1 MVPAL
6 SRLRRSAWYNAAG
19 LTVQGIFM
27 RIRTFCS
34 LLLLIATLLVGCGSP
49 AQEPQSIA
57 EANVASPAATATQ
70 QPSATSVPPTATV
83 LPPTAVPTAEPT
95 ALPPTAEP
103 TALPP
108 TAEPT
113 AVPPTAAP
121 AIAADTN
128 DIPQLDESAGT
139 QVVDQPVAVTP
150 AQPVRLQIPA
160 IKLDYK
166 PVSVGLDKNRVPIVP
181 KHDVGW
187 YNLSAMPGQGDNIV
201 FWGHVLRFK
210 SAPKIPAPFAR
221 VKELQPGASI
231 IVTTARGEKAYYKV
245 RTSVQVTPDQVS
257 YILPVGKEQ
266 LTLVSC
272 IGDNVISGGGVTKKY
287 RLITIADPVK

>member
-1 MVPAL
+1 
-6 SRLRRSAWYNAAG
+6 
-19 LTVQGIFM
+19 M
-27 RIRTFCS
+27 RIRRFCS
-34 LLLLIATLLVGCGSP
+34 LLLLMVIFLAGCGS
-49 AQEPQSIA
+49 AVQDSQSIA
-57 EANVASPAATATQ
+57 SANVTSAAATPTQ
-70 QPSATSVPPTATV
+70 QPSATSIPPTA
-83 LPPTAVPTAEPT
+83 
-95 ALPPTAEP
+95 

-113 AVPPTAAP
+113 AVPTTEPTAVPTTEPTVVPPTAEPTALPPTTAP

-128 DIPQLDESAGT
+128 DTPHLDESAGT
-139 QVVDQPVAVTP
+139 QVFDQPIAVTP

-221 VKELQPGASI
+221 VKELKPGATI

-245 RTSVQVTPDQVS
+245 RGSVQVTPDQVS
-257 YILPVGKEQ
+257 YILPIGKEQ

-272 IGDNVISGGGVTKKY
+272 IGENVISGGGVTKKY